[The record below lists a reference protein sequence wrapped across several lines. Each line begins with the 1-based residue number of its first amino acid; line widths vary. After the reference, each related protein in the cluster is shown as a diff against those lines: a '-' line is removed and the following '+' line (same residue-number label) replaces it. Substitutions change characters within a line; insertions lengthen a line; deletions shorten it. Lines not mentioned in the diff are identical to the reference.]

1 MNRTPPSSIRA
12 LTERNAQFTGSIPA
26 AYDRFLGPMLFEP
39 YADDLTARLT
49 VPPTAAVLELACGTG
64 ILTGRLRRALP
75 ATATLTA
82 TDLNEPMLAY
92 ARAKVPDAGITW
104 QPADAQALPFPDAA
118 FDAVACQF
126 GLMFVPD
133 KPRAFGEVRRALRAH
148 GQFAFNVW
156 LSLAE
161 NPFGRIA
168 RDTIARYFTGDP
180 PTFYEVPFGFHDESY
195 IRDLLQTAHFGVVSC
210 EQVVLEARS
219 PSAQDAAR
227 GLVTGNPILFDVGER
242 ATAPPEEIILA
253 VAAALAAEGGA
264 APLRLPMRA
273 LVFVAR
279 AV

>member
-1 MNRTPPSSIRA
+1 MTDRS
-12 LTERNAQFTGSIPA
+12 AQFTGSIPA

-49 VPPTAAVLELACGTG
+49 VPPTADILEVACGTG
-64 ILTGRLRRALP
+64 ILTERLRRALP

-104 QPADAQALPFPDAA
+104 QPADAQVLPFPDAA

-133 KPRAFGEVRRALRAH
+133 KARAFGEVRRALRAH

-161 NPFGRIA
+161 NPLGRIA
-168 RDTIARYFTGDP
+168 RDTIARYFTSDP
-180 PTFYEVPFGFHDESY
+180 PAFYEVPFGFHDEQY
-195 IRDLLQTAHFGVVSC
+195 IRDLLQAAHFGVVSC
-210 EQVVLEARS
+210 ERVVLEARS
-219 PSAQDAAR
+219 PSAYDAAR
-227 GLVTGNPILFDVGER
+227 GLVTGNPILLDIGER
-242 ATAPPEEIILA
+242 ATAPPEEIIHA
-253 VAAALAAEGGA
+253 VAATLAAEGGG
-264 APLRLPMRA
+264 APLCLPMRA
-273 LVFVAR
+273 LVFLAR

>member
-1 MNRTPPSSIRA
+1 MTD
-12 LTERNAQFTGSIPA
+12 RNAQFTGSIPA

-75 ATATLTA
+75 ATVPLTA

-133 KPRAFGEVRRALRAH
+133 KTRVFGEVRRALRAH
-148 GQFAFNVW
+148 GQFTFNVW

-161 NPFGRIA
+161 NPLGRIA
-168 RDTIARYFTGDP
+168 RDTIARYFTSDP

-195 IRDLLQTAHFGVVSC
+195 IRGLLQAAHFEVVSC
-210 EQVVLEARS
+210 ERVVLEARS
-219 PSAQDAAR
+219 PSAHDAAR
-227 GLVTGNPILFDVGER
+227 GLVTGNPILLDVLER
-242 ATAPPEEIILA
+242 ATAPPEEIIHA

-273 LVFVAR
+273 LVFLAR

>member
-1 MNRTPPSSIRA
+1 MTN
-12 LTERNAQFTGSIPA
+12 RNAQFTGSIPA

-39 YADDLTARLT
+39 FADDLTARLT
-49 VPPTAAVLELACGTG
+49 VPPAAAVLELACGTG

-92 ARAKVPDAGITW
+92 ARVQVPDAGITW

-133 KPRAFGEVRRALRAH
+133 KTRAFGEVRRTLRAH

-161 NPFGRIA
+161 NPLGRIA
-168 RDTIARYFTGDP
+168 RETIARYFTGDP
-180 PTFYEVPFGFHDESY
+180 PTFYEAPFSFHDESH
-195 IRDLLQTAHFGVVSC
+195 IRDLLQATNFEVESC
-210 EQVVLEARS
+210 ERVVLEARS
-219 PSAQDAAR
+219 PSAHDAAR
-227 GLVTGNPILFDVGER
+227 GVVTGNPILLDIVER
-242 ATAPPEEIILA
+242 ATATQEEIIHA

-273 LVFVAR
+273 LVVLAC